1 MANRRKELEATLLK
15 FYSQPSA
22 RVSLELFIT
31 IIVIMFFAVFAI
43 RPTLLTMSDLIK
55 EIEDKRALDQAL
67 TEKVAALSTGQTEY
81 LNFQPKIGTL
91 EKALPSDPRLI
102 DSLKLIEKIA
112 SDRRLAI
119 VSIGIPEP
127 PQISTASAEVMPE
140 RQNLNF
146 AVTVAGDY
154 VTIREFVND
163 LQNAKRIMI
172 VESII
177 FRIDETDGEI
187 LKAQITINMP
197 YYGASPWAARVS
209 AKNSSLFRIIRNYW
223 RFSCSRWSRSSSGS
237 RSALSRLKEL
247 KLLSLSYKNW
257 PPLSTPTSQ
266 TKSFSKL
273 TRDASTATRTYCHSQ
288 FTLFVTKIT

>member
-197 YYGASPWAARVS
+197 YYGASP
-209 AKNSSLFRIIRNYW
+209 
-223 RFSCSRWSRSSSGS
+223 
-237 RSALSRLKEL
+237 
-247 KLLSLSYKNW
+247 
-257 PPLSTPTSQ
+257 
-266 TKSFSKL
+266 
-273 TRDASTATRTYCHSQ
+273 
-288 FTLFVTKIT
+288 